1 MKLVVG
7 FGNPG
12 PRYAGTRHNVGFR
25 VALRFAQQRGI
36 ALDQRRFGGR
46 FGRASVVLRGAVRL
60 DVAVLLP
67 ESFMNR
73 SGQVVSEAVGLLP
86 IGSLEQDL
94 LVVFDDVDLPFG
106 RLRLRPGGSAGGHR
120 GLSDVIA
127 CLGRDDFPRLRF
139 GVGRPAVPMETA
151 DWVLQRFSAEEE
163 SKLGE
168 RIDPAAAAIE
178 AALAL
183 GVATAMNHVNRDPAA
198 ASGAAP

>member
-94 LVVFDDVDLPFG
+94 LVVFDDVDLAFG

-178 AALAL
+178 TSLAL
-183 GVATAMNHVNRDPAA
+183 GVGAAMNRVNRDPAS
-198 ASGAAP
+198 ASDATS